1 MGDRQAFAGFGQKN
15 AAAPGHDYR
24 PDIDGL
30 RAIAVLLVVFF
41 HAGIAQIGGG
51 FVGVDIFF
59 VISGFLITGI
69 IVRELDA
76 GHFTFAGFY
85 ARRIKRIL
93 PALFAILALSILAA
107 YVLLI
112 PDDLRMYGRSIVST
126 VLFYSNWLFYKQVN
140 YFDGPAIDKPLLH
153 TWSLS
158 IEEQFYLIWPLLLLA
173 LYRAA
178 GRKALPRVILA
189 LFAVSLVASQAMLGH
204 DPARSFYLLPYRAW
218 ELMLGAYLAVA
229 PLPVLS
235 RRAASF
241 AGLAG
246 FAAIA
251 YAALAFDSK
260 TPFPGLNALF
270 PCLGAAILIATG
282 LQRGAIGRSALSF
295 GPLRLVGKISYSLY
309 LVHWPIFSFAHLSLD
324 GEPSSLVRVAM
335 IAASFVLATLSYRYV
350 ETPARRAT
358 IAFPKL
364 ARAAAAAAVVMV
376 LPGVIYENSNGL
388 PWRVP
393 AGVQIAHAAKQL
405 GLDEVGC
412 RINDPKPAGV
422 HHPCPVG
429 VPAPDL
435 QYDFVIWGDSH
446 AHHLAAGFSEQA
458 QARGLAGLVI
468 SQPHCTPMFG
478 NIRLPKD
485 CEAANARARE
495 WLPTQKKLKM
505 VFLAAA
511 WGRDPKRG
519 GLGPRTQSAVIG
531 GAEAAPS
538 GSASEYGLDET
549 LNFIRSLG
557 VQVTIVG
564 DIPSFP
570 VDVPN
575 CAARARMFGRS
586 DERCFAF
593 PQRDIL
599 RGAGRMSAIL
609 DAIGTYYGVPILET
623 VQAFCDETTCR
634 SGTGDAI
641 FYADGNHLNG
651 EGSRYLAARL
661 NIAWPASATAR

>member
-1 MGDRQAFAGFGQKN
+1 MGDRQAFAGFSQEN
-15 AAAPGHDYR
+15 AAPGHDYR
-24 PDIDGL
+24 ADIDGL

-51 FVGVDIFF
+51 FVGVDIFY

-93 PALFAILALSILAA
+93 PALFAVLGLSIVAA

-229 PLPVLS
+229 PVPVLS

-251 YAALAFDSK
+251 YAALAFNSK
-260 TPFPGLNALF
+260 TPFPGVNALL

-295 GPLRLVGKISYSLY
+295 GPLRFVGKISYSLY

-376 LPGVIYENSNGL
+376 LPGVIYENGNGL

-393 AGVQIAHAAKQL
+393 AA
-405 GLDEVGC
+405 
-412 RINDPKPAGV
+412 
-422 HHPCPVG
+422 
-429 VPAPDL
+429 
-435 QYDFVIWGDSH
+435 S
-446 AHHLAAGFSEQA
+446 
-458 QARGLAGLVI
+458 
-468 SQPHCTPMFG
+468 
-478 NIRLPKD
+478 RLRMPQSSS
-485 CEAANARARE
+485 ASTR
-495 WLPTQKKLKM
+495 
-505 VFLAAA
+505 LAAA
-511 WGRDPKRG
+511 
-519 GLGPRTQSAVIG
+519 LTTQSPQACIIPAPLASQPRICNTISSS
-531 GAEAAPS
+531 GATRTRNIWLPASRSRRWRAASRGWLSPS
-538 GSASEYGLDET
+538 RT
-549 LNFIRSLG
+549 
-557 VQVTIVG
+557 
-564 DIPSFP
+564 
-570 VDVPN
+570 
-575 CAARARMFGRS
+575 ARLS
-586 DERCFAF
+586 
-593 PQRDIL
+593 
-599 RGAGRMSAIL
+599 
-609 DAIGTYYGVPILET
+609 LET
-623 VQAFCDETTCR
+623 PPSRRIAPLRTRVRGSGCQRRR
-634 SGTGDAI
+634 S
-641 FYADGNHLNG
+641 
-651 EGSRYLAARL
+651 
-661 NIAWPASATAR
+661 